1 MSAVELIE
9 NVFKGISYEYYP
21 LAKAYA
27 LAEAQEFENHWA
39 DWGNSQYDKIE
50 KYRELK
56 KNFKEEDVDK
66 IEAIVDTY
74 TYSQNKDENKV
85 FVSEIVGILGRMDDL
100 KIVLDFLEKH
110 PNKGIALY
118 TEEGI
123 TTLDYNKNINGEGV
137 KITPTNNIGIFE
149 EVKGESE
156 NIFLYKEEK
165 EYETKET
172 SIKVFNSDYLKDML
186 KNKKEEF
193 LNTIDAGEEF
203 EYYLH
208 NFADNIRNEKI
219 VEMPKRIDIDMSLLE
234 QKQGRMN
241 ISPKREDNK
250 VQKDNDKTLEEKK
263 AEYLKS
269 VSEKSFHM
277 LMGSL
282 DEKELKILELE
293 YRNLNEEER
302 EKVQKEAIKN
312 FLSEKGELE
321 ERFFSDEELKIIKD
335 NALRGFNSKTEKIVH
350 AYVLDGDKAI
360 DLTDRISATN
370 KLDISNTDIR
380 GALRTNADY
389 IDCRG
394 SNIYEINGYG
404 GTKEINCD
412 NCKNLKVIWAFSCEK
427 VSAENTPLLSIGNI
441 YAKDDVE
448 ILGKENILK
457 ETLGTKL
464 ETKKIDGK
472 SQIIIDFLEKYPN
485 KGISLFTKYEDG
497 GTLGNNNI
505 LIFNDTTKSFDVN
518 KQKEM
523 IVHHTSEL
531 INKIKEKGSAK
542 EVFKKEYAFPDLL
555 IDSFIYDI
563 ERDKIKNTNIE
574 QEIRNQK
581 VMDISDYAVYMLESR
596 LGAEELKKLETDYKS
611 LTKEEQQ
618 RVKDYSLAEYIYS
631 VEEIKEE
638 RIPEKERKFLKE
650 IHGKRFDTIAEGGIY
665 AYIEDKYQNYVD
677 VSDRMTSSVVDVSR
691 TDFEGSLITNARKV
705 DCSTSLLSEIIAH
718 KAVSVACNNC
728 PNLEYVG
735 APQCTHLEVAG
746 ADFKEL
752 RTNVSY
758 NCEIEGL
765 EKKNQ
770 LKR

>member
-1 MSAVELIE
+1 M
-9 NVFKGISYEYYP
+9 
-21 LAKAYA
+21 
-27 LAEAQEFENHWA
+27 
-39 DWGNSQYDKIE
+39 
-50 KYRELK
+50 
-56 KNFKEEDVDK
+56 
-66 IEAIVDTY
+66 
-74 TYSQNKDENKV
+74 
-85 FVSEIVGILGRMDDL
+85 GILGRMDDL
-100 KIVLDFLEKH
+100 KVVLDFLEKH
-110 PNKGIALY
+110 PNKGVAFY

-123 TTLDYNKNINGEGV
+123 TTLDYNMNINGEGV

-208 NFADNIRNEKI
+208 NFANNIRNEKI

-241 ISPKREDNK
+241 ISPKREDSK

-263 AEYLKS
+263 AKYLKS

-293 YRNLNEEER
+293 YKNLNEEEK
-302 EKVQKEAIKN
+302 EKVQKEAVKN
-312 FLSEKGELE
+312 YLSEKGELE

-335 NALRGFNSKTEKIVH
+335 DALRKFNSMTKKIVN

-360 DLTDRISATN
+360 DLTDRISSTN

-380 GALRTNADY
+380 GALKTNADY

-394 SNIYEINGYG
+394 SNITEIIGYG
-404 GTKEINCD
+404 AKEINCD
-412 NCKNLKVIWAFSCEK
+412 NCKNLKVIWSSCEK
-427 VSAENTPLLSIGNI
+427 ISAENTPLLSIGNI
-441 YAKDDVE
+441 YAKDNVE

-457 ETLGTKL
+457 ETLETKL

-531 INKIKEKGSAK
+531 INEIKEKGSAK

-555 IDSFIYDI
+555 VDSFIYDI

-677 VSDRMTSSVVDVSR
+677 VSDRMTSSVVDVSV
-691 TDFEGSLITNARKV
+691 TDFEGSLITNAWEV
-705 DCSTSLLSEIIAH
+705 DCSKSLLSEVIAH
-718 KAVSVACNNC
+718 KAVSIACNNC

-735 APQCTHLEVAG
+735 APNCTHLEVAG